1 MEQDPEQVESELEA
15 PGPTDSGES
24 LSEKQ
29 QPHVDHEMA
38 DEYGF
43 TPQQAKAM
51 SMYLQLA
58 IKLKSCRNA
67 PINETGKL

>member
-1 MEQDPEQVESELEA
+1 MNLEQNPEQVETELEA
-15 PGPTDSGES
+15 PGPTDSSES

-29 QPHVDHEMA
+29 EPFVDQEMA

-51 SMYLQLA
+51 GLYL
-58 IKLKSCRNA
+58 
-67 PINETGKL
+67 

>member
-1 MEQDPEQVESELEA
+1 MNKEQDPEQMESELEA

-24 LSEKQ
+24 VSKKQ
-29 QPHVDHEMA
+29 EPYVDQEMA

-51 SMYLQLA
+51 SMYL
-58 IKLKSCRNA
+58 
-67 PINETGKL
+67 

>member
-15 PGPTDSGES
+15 PSPSDSGES
-24 LSEKQ
+24 VSEKQ
-29 QPHVDHEMA
+29 EACVDQEMA

-51 SMYLQLA
+51 GLYL
-58 IKLKSCRNA
+58 
-67 PINETGKL
+67 